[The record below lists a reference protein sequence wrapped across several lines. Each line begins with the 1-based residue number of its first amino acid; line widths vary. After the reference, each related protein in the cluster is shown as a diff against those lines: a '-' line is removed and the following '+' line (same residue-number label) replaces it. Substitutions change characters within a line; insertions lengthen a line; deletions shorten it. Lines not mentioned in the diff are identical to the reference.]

1 MLTFWAG
8 NFKDIFLHFML
19 KMFYQ
24 SVSNDATKI
33 RDGQTDHYNRVPKG
47 TQWKYTILKISSQSW
62 Q

>member
-1 MLTFWAG
+1 MFWAG

-19 KMFYQ
+19 KIFYQ

-33 RDGQTDHYNRVPKG
+33 RDHYRVPKG